1 MPAGGRSHSGRQLL
15 SRERSFPSCPQSGR
29 PELRIC
35 ALCSFVGVYGRGRI
49 VETVSRSPSMQSE
62 VLLGGHAFRSISP
75 TRAAESHQASGCRQ
89 CQRRVDR
96 AVRAGSADHLSLNH
110 PSTVA
115 VYDFGRTPEGVFYYA
130 MEYLDGINLQ
140 DLVEQYGPQPGRRVI
155 SILLQVCGSLY
166 EAHCEGLV
174 HRDVKAVNVM
184 FCHRGGERRR
194 PVGATARTKWFA
206 SVGRYFSG
214 ECQNGALRHT
224 SHSHCRCFES
234 DLGE

>member
-155 SILLQVCGSLY
+155 SFSCRCAARCTRL
-166 EAHCEGLV
+166 
-174 HRDVKAVNVM
+174 
-184 FCHRGGERRR
+184 
-194 PVGATARTKWFA
+194 TARVWCTGTSRRSMSCFATGGA
-206 SVGRYFSG
+206 SVAGRLELLLG
-214 ECQNGALRHT
+214 RNGSHPLALLFRGMSEWGFT
-224 SHSHCRCFES
+224 AYVP
-234 DLGE
+234 